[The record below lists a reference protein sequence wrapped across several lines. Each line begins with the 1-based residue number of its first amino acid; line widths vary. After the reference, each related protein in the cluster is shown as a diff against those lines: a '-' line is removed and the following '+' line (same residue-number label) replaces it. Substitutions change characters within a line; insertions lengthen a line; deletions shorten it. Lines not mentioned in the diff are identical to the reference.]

1 MYLQLKV
8 QKLMNLSKNYVAE
21 KDTVV
26 AFLDG
31 DRAGGFILKE
41 LKSVVTLDYELQA
54 DTGVEVE
61 ELTPAKN

>member
-1 MYLQLKV
+1 MIMCLPLKV
-8 QKLMNLSKNYVAE
+8 QKLMNQLKNYVPK

-26 AFLDG
+26 AFIDG

-54 DTGVEVE
+54 DTGVRSRR
-61 ELTPAKN
+61 N